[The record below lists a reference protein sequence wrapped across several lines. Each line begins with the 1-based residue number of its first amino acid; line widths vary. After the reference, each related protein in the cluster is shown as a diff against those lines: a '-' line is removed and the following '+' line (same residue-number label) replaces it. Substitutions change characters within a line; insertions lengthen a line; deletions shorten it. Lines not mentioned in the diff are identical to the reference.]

1 MTPILAMLQQEGP
14 APSGPGLGQ
23 YLPLFAIMFMIMY
36 FMIIK
41 PQRRR
46 EKERL
51 AMLSRVRK
59 NDKVLTTGGI
69 YGTVMNLK
77 DDEVTL
83 RIDDSNNVRVR
94 LTRSSIVGVIGDKEK
109 EEDSKE

>member
-1 MTPILAMLQQEGP
+1 MALILAMLLQETP
-14 APSGPGLGQ
+14 APRSPGLGQ

-41 PQRRR
+41 PQRK
-46 EKERL
+46 KERERL
-51 AMLSRVRK
+51 EMLSRVRK

-69 YGTVMNLK
+69 FGTVMNLK

-94 LTRSSIVGVIGDKEK
+94 LTRSSIVGVMGDKEK
-109 EEDSKE
+109 GEDSKE